1 MGSDDRYDVFVS
13 YARSDEAAAAE
24 LNGWLNAEGLRTFFD
39 RSELRPG
46 LRWIS
51 ALEDAIS
58 HSNAVA
64 ILVGKHGIGNTQQ
77 YERELA
83 LVRQTGDAAFA
94 VIPVLMPGCDS
105 PPTGFLQ
112 LLTWVDLSKG
122 TSVLKQPASLA
133 TLRAALRC
141 EPTAPSDIRAT
152 ICPYRGLEPFR
163 EEDAAFFCGRD
174 EAISDLVARVQEHSF
189 VVLVGPSGSGKS
201 SLVFAGLLPALRK
214 QSPTTIWDVVTLR
227 PGASP
232 LRAFAAAFGTAP
244 ENAGPAEIDAYLQ
257 KETAFYRA
265 GDAETLARIIE
276 RRLDAALEMPDR
288 LLIYIDQFEELYAMA
303 PAAEDKERLWQH
315 TSDAE
320 KFIALLVAATSG
332 PNPRAR
338 VVLTVRADFYNP
350 LIRNPM
356 ISTLLPRQ
364 QVNIPPMR
372 REDLRSAIE
381 TPAEKA
387 ELVFAPPQLVDRI
400 LQDVGLEEGR
410 LPLLQFALKETWARR
425 ESNKL
430 TAEAYTEVG
439 GVAGAIETT
448 AQGAY
453 ERLTPAQQGAARRLF
468 LSLVTPG
475 EGQEDTRAR
484 VLIPHDAQQ
493 RDIINL
499 FANPKTR
506 LLVTGFARLQGAG
519 QAGSDLRP
527 TVEIAHEALIQ
538 RWPTLRQW
546 INDNRENLRTRAVIL
561 RFKAEWEENN
571 QNGTFL
577 LVPGVHLERGR
588 ALLGI
593 PGEVAVDDIRDY
605 VNRSIEKEDASRKQ
619 ELRRSRRIAIVVSA
633 LLLLAVG
640 VGVIAIYEEQAVTQ
654 ALKTSQK
661 NYQLALNQAAGNL
674 HELEVYYHTG
684 SVPTAVLR
692 SLVEGSEAT
701 MTMLGLPEEGDSDE
715 VIKARIKLLEVI
727 SIMELSIGNS
737 KAMETALERNA
748 LADRLKERDPS
759 NPEFRTIWAMA
770 HGHSATIQ
778 FKQCDSAS
786 AAQEAHISAEAMAK
800 LLEDK
805 SAVTMLLRDKHYAE
819 NEITLMHKDLQS
831 DYETEGDA
839 LKALGDI
846 EGADKTYHNWLRD
859 DKRDLERYPNEPF
872 WRLNLAYIKE
882 RIGDVQILR
891 GDFRQALQF
900 YKEDFGIADSLVKAD
915 PQKSE
920 YLSALTQSQQ
930 RLGDAWLAIGDREQA
945 MSWYQKYLDNAISLT
960 DRDPEN
966 FRFRDFYIT
975 AYQRIGELYLIEGNI
990 DLAIDNFNKYRETAE
1005 KMLRDH
1011 PSNPIALYDVSNSH
1025 VKIADAMMGKGDI
1038 KGAESEYTTAKKFAT
1053 ELNEKQINGK
1063 SCSNGS
1069 WQKLLAIVFQRL
1081 ATVSKMEGR
1090 SMETFQ
1096 NFQKCASISVN
1107 ANAWAPATLWPND
1120 PVAFCDQEKQKL
1132 EATSAY
1138 R

>member
-1 MGSDDRYDVFVS
+1 MGSGDRYDVFVS

-24 LNGWLNAEGLRTFFD
+24 LNGWLNAEGLHTFFD
-39 RSELRPG
+39 RNELRPG

-58 HSNAVA
+58 RSHAVA

-83 LVRQTGDAAFA
+83 LVRQTGDAAFP

-122 TSVLKQPASLA
+122 TSVLQQSASLA

-141 EPTAPSDIRAT
+141 EPTAPSAIRAA

-174 EAISDLVARVQEHSF
+174 EAISELVARVQEHSF
-189 VVLVGPSGSGKS
+189 VAVVGSSGSGKS

-214 QSPTTIWDVVTLR
+214 QSRTTIWDVVTLR

-244 ENAGPAEIDAYLQ
+244 ENAGPAEIDAYLE

-276 RRLDAALEMPDR
+276 RRLDAAPETPDR
-288 LLIYIDQFEELYAMA
+288 LLIYVDQFEELYAMA
-303 PAAEDKERLWQH
+303 PAAEDKDRLRQH

-320 KFIALLVAATSG
+320 KFIVLLVAATSG
-332 PNPRAR
+332 PSPRAR

-356 ISTLLPRQ
+356 IGTLLPRQ
-364 QVNIPPMR
+364 QVNIPLMR
-372 REDLRSAIE
+372 RKALRSAIE
-381 TPAEKA
+381 TAAEKA
-387 ELVFAPPQLVDRI
+387 GLVFTPPQLVDRI
-400 LQDVGLEEGR
+400 LDDVGLEEGR

-425 ESNKL
+425 ETNKL

-439 GVAGAIETT
+439 GVAGAIEKT

-475 EGQEDTRAR
+475 EGQDDTRAR
-484 VLIPHDAQQ
+484 SIIPDDAQQ

-519 QAGSDLRP
+519 QASSDVRA
-527 TVEIAHEALIQ
+527 TVEVAHEALIQ
-538 RWPTLRQW
+538 RWPTLRAW
-546 INDNRENLRTRAVIL
+546 INDNRENLRARAAIL
-561 RFKAEWEENN
+561 RFQTEWEENN
-571 QNGTFL
+571 QNDNFL
-577 LVPGVHLERGR
+577 LNPGVHLERGR
-588 ALLGI
+588 ALLGK

-605 VNRSIEKEDASRKQ
+605 VNRSIEKEDASRKR
-619 ELRRSRRIAIVVSA
+619 ELKRSRRIAIVVSG

-640 VGVIAIYEEQAVTQ
+640 VGGIAIFEEKAVTQ
-654 ALKTSQK
+654 ALKSSQR

-692 SLVEGSEAT
+692 ALVESSEAT
-701 MTMLGLPEEGDSDE
+701 MLNLPEAGDSDD
-715 VIKARIKLLEVI
+715 VTKARIKLLEVM
-727 SIMELSIGNS
+727 SIMELSIGDG
-737 KAMETALERNA
+737 KAMKTALERDA
-748 LADRLKERDPS
+748 LADRLKQKDPS
-759 NPEFRTIWAMA
+759 NPEFLTIWAKA
-770 HGHSATIQ
+770 HAHLGTIQ
-778 FKQCDSAS
+778 FKQCDCVSAVR
-786 AAQEAHISAEAMAK
+786 EAHMSAEALAK
-800 LLEDK
+800 LLGDE
-805 SAVTMLLRDKHYAE
+805 SAVAMLLRDKHYDE
-819 NEITLMHKDLQS
+819 SEITLMHKDLQTN
-831 DYETEGDA
+831 YENEGDA
-839 LKALGDI
+839 LKTLGDI
-846 EGADKTYHNWLRD
+846 EGADKTYHKWLRD
-859 DKRDLERYPNEPF
+859 DETNLERYPKEPF

-882 RIGDVQILR
+882 RIGDVAILQGNLR
-891 GDFRQALQF
+891 KASDYYHEDNKIAADLV
-900 YKEDFGIADSLVKAD
+900 KEDS
-915 PQKSE
+915 QKSE

-930 RLGDAWLAIGDREQA
+930 RLGDAWLAAGDHKNA
-945 MSWYQKYLDNAISLT
+945 MASYQNYLDSATFLT
-960 DRDPEN
+960 SRDQEN

-975 AYQRIGELYLIEGNI
+975 AYQRIGELYLVEGNI
-990 DLAIDNFNKYRETAE
+990 DLALHEFNKYREMSE
-1005 KMLRDH
+1005 QMLHDH
-1011 PSNPIALYDVSNSH
+1011 PSNNIALYDVSNSY
-1025 VKIADAMMGKGDI
+1025 VKIGDALIRKNDF
-1038 KGAESEYTTAKKFAT
+1038 KGATFQYLMAEKFAT
-1053 ELNEKQINGK
+1053 ELNEKEMNGER
-1063 SCSNGS
+1063 CRNGS
-1069 WQKLLAIVFQRL
+1069 WQKVLAVVFQRL
-1081 ATVSKMEGR
+1081 ATAWKTQGR
-1090 SMETFQ
+1090 SMEALE
-1096 NFQKCASISVN
+1096 NFRKCASIPVN
-1107 ANAWAPATLWPND
+1107 ANVWAPATLWPKD
-1120 PVAFCDQEKQKL
+1120 PVDYCNQEIQKL
-1132 EATSAY
+1132 EATSAD